1 MIIYTMLRTWENG
14 KSVWFVSLWHKY
26 DQIKHCE
33 TFRNFTLFPGVEILW
48 KGTISGD
55 LPKTMQKLCLST
67 KFPLQEIR

>member
-14 KSVWFVSLWHKY
+14 KSVWFVSLWQKY

-55 LPKTMQKLCLST
+55 LP
-67 KFPLQEIR
+67 